1 LVERKRKE
9 ILMTEEIED
18 QGDSQETNE
27 DNETLRDE
35 RYKKLLKDKER
46 LIKERM
52 KRVEKIT
59 RLASF
64 MIAFSTLTLVAVLFN
79 LSGEGSRYVRKSDI
93 KTSVVKAIENG
104 ADLRAIK
111 NIFENRNIQKW
122 GIKNIFS
129 EMHEYYKLETPLSK
143 VLEDIRSGIYETD
156 TDKKGVFDSLN
167 SIILEHQERNPF
179 DALEQN
185 QKDYFEN
192 IRLRSGE
199 QYSRIQ
205 NEVDKLATE
214 LESKNALVNKY
225 LKQST
230 TSFWV
235 SIIALIFSLSIGVFQ
250 IFQSRSS
257 RLRLFIASALEE
269 SDESVLHKSS

>member
-1 LVERKRKE
+1 
-9 ILMTEEIED
+9 MTEEIED